1 MKLEEIRKA
10 LGAAAAALGVVVA
23 QGVVPEP
30 AQSWVTCVAAVLGVL
45 AVYQLPNDPG
55 GES

>member
-1 MKLEEIRKA
+1 VRLGEVRKA